1 MTQRLL
7 FERGPKLPE
16 GLIFEPDFLS
26 VAEENELIEV
36 IRTLLFSEV
45 RMHGVV
51 AKRRVPHFGLRYAF
65 TSHQLSPA
73 SEIPDE
79 FSAIRIRAAQLAGVD
94 PRAFC
99 EVLVTEYPPGAGIG
113 WHRDAPPFGIIAGI
127 SLAANSTMRFR
138 RETES
143 TKRTGGNH
151 ETAAIALPQRSLY
164 VLAGTARTDW
174 QHSIRPIA
182 ETRYSIT
189 FRTLRHKPEADR

>member
-1 MTQRLL
+1 MTQRAL
-7 FERGPKLPE
+7 FERGPKLPD
-16 GLIFEPDFLS
+16 GLIFEPDFLT

-36 IRTLLFSEV
+36 IRTLPFSEV

-51 AKRRVPHFGLRYAF
+51 AKRRVAHFGLRYAF

-73 SEIPDE
+73 SEIPDK
-79 FSAIRIRAAQLAGVD
+79 FGAIRVRAAQLSGVD
-94 PRAFC
+94 PHAFS

-127 SLAANSTMRFR
+127 SLAANCTMRFR
-138 RETES
+138 KETGS
-143 TKRTGGNH
+143 AKGVGGKN
-151 ETAAIALPQRSLY
+151 ETAAIKLPQRSLY

-189 FRTLRHKPEADR
+189 FRTLKQKS

>member
-1 MTQRLL
+1 VTQRVL
-7 FERGPKLPE
+7 FDRGPEAPE
-16 GLIFEPDFLS
+16 GLIFEPDFLTID
-26 VAEENELIEV
+26 EENDLIEV
-36 IRTLLFSEV
+36 IRALPFGEV

-51 AKRRVPHFGLRYAF
+51 AKRRIAHFGLRYAF

-73 SEIPDE
+73 SEIPAE

-94 PRAFC
+94 SHAFS

-143 TKRTGGNH
+143 TKRTGGKS

-174 QHSIRPIA
+174 QHSIRPIE

-189 FRTLRHKPEADR
+189 FRTLKQKS